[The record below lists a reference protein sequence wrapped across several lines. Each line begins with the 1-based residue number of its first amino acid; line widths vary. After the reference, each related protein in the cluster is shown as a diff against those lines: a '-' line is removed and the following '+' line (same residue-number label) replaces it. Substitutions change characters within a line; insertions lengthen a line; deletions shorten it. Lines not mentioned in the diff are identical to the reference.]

1 METEKDK
8 KKRFYLKWPWN
19 VVVYIFL
26 VVLLR
31 IFAIPFILLIMWW
44 NKKQQPDGPEEGYCL
59 EKTRRR
65 LIGLIPAAF
74 CLLFGGLSLGF
85 FYMGH
90 TLPEEAERLNE
101 EMRIFYY
108 LSPFLGAGLLALGI
122 FLAWQSLRDALCPEK
137 SGLAKSIRIQLPYP
151 EEAPPVRKLFAMVD
165 QDIKENGVWF
175 GHMAVGREWVLGD
188 EASRI
193 PRIRGIFG
201 RDEVRSSGS
210 GNNRRVSRILEVWI
224 LDDRQ
229 RRQVTSL
236 KSPKE
241 LQGAL
246 ECLRQRAPAA
256 IFGTYGSMEYDK
268 AAYANADEWQ
278 FMELEYRKKKAQLEE
293 QEDLMQKQQAQN
305 QVLTFPDGSVT
316 SRITGD
322 GLEELLRRCRKE
334 GETRPFQLVPGIPFR
349 REKDTFSR
357 LVCFPGGEQEPA
369 RLFLEEF
376 SGTPG
381 VPGKYGW
388 TSSVPLWDA
397 ETILRGWLRGEVPS
411 TAGWVLM
418 ERTDHGWQQA
428 LERR

>member
-65 LIGLIPAAF
+65 LIGLIPAAL
-74 CLLFGGLSLGF
+74 CLLGGAAALWI
-85 FYMGH
+85 FYMVRTIPGE
-90 TLPEEAERLNE
+90 LERLDE
-101 EMRIFYY
+101 EQRIFYY
-108 LSPFLGAGLLALGI
+108 LCPFLGAGALAVGI
-122 FLAWQSLRDALCPEK
+122 FLAWRSLRDVLCPEK
-137 SGLAKSIRIQLPYP
+137 GSLAKSIRAQLPYP
-151 EEAPPVRKLFAMVD
+151 DETPPVRELFGMVD
-165 QDIKENGVWF
+165 RDIRENGVWF
-175 GHMAVGREWVLGD
+175 GRMAIGREWVLGD
-188 EASRI
+188 AVSRI

-293 QEDLMQKQQAQN
+293 QEDLIQKQQAQN

-388 TSSVPLWDA
+388 ISSVPLWDV

>member
-1 METEKDK
+1 M
-8 KKRFYLKWPWN
+8 
-19 VVVYIFL
+19 
-26 VVLLR
+26 
-31 IFAIPFILLIMWW
+31 
-44 NKKQQPDGPEEGYCL
+44 
-59 EKTRRR
+59 
-65 LIGLIPAAF
+65 
-74 CLLFGGLSLGF
+74 
-85 FYMGH
+85 
-90 TLPEEAERLNE
+90 
-101 EMRIFYY
+101 
-108 LSPFLGAGLLALGI
+108 
-122 FLAWQSLRDALCPEK
+122 
-137 SGLAKSIRIQLPYP
+137 
-151 EEAPPVRKLFAMVD
+151 
-165 QDIKENGVWF
+165 
-175 GHMAVGREWVLGD
+175 
-188 EASRI
+188 
-193 PRIRGIFG
+193 
-201 RDEVRSSGS
+201 
-210 GNNRRVSRILEVWI
+210 
-224 LDDRQ
+224 
-229 RRQVTSL
+229 
-236 KSPKE
+236 
-241 LQGAL
+241 

-256 IFGTYGSMEYDK
+256 IFGTYGSREYDK

-388 TSSVPLWDA
+388 TSSVPLWNA